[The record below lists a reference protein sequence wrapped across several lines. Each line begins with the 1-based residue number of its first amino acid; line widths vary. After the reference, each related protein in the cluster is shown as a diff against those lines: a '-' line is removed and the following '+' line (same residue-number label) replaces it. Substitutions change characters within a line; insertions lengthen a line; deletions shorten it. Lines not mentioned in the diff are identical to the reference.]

1 MKPLKTTLQVL
12 FALSLL
18 FFTLCD
24 CDNPVIDPPPDPPY
38 DGPWEKVTV
47 PDDLGNYALDF
58 ISPNDGWVC
67 GYANIGHW
75 NGNSWSV
82 VKRYGD
88 SENKYFLSGIQA
100 KAPND
105 IWVSGTIESGSPPY
119 TYTGV
124 IIHYNGNNWNEEQL
138 SITDGVNSI
147 HIFDDG
153 TGWGGGDGIIYYDG
167 SSWSEFDSFY
177 VNTVFFNSKTDGWA
191 CGLSKIYRWD
201 GTDWTESL
209 VDYDVW
215 FQDIDFA
222 SPDDGW
228 AVSTESAYGAAGHY
242 HWDGTDWAEFDDDTI
257 DERSLRA
264 VHFLR
269 PDWGWAVFGYSY
281 FFDGEKWERIP
292 LGNSYNNGG
301 YDIYCLSENDVW
313 VSWSKGYF
321 YHFTGFNN
329 QN

>member
-12 FALSLL
+12 FALSLIL
-18 FFTLCD
+18 LTAAD
-24 CDNPVIDPPPDPPY
+24 CDNPVDPDPPDPY

-47 PDDLGNYALDF
+47 PDDLGNKALDF
-58 ISPNDGWVC
+58 LGPNDGWVC
-67 GYANIGHW
+67 GHDNVGHW
-75 NGNSWSV
+75 DGNNWSV
-82 VKRYGD
+82 VKEFDYGD
-88 SENKYFLSGIQA
+88 YYYGF
-100 KAPND
+100 ND
-105 IWVSGTIESGSPPY
+105 IKVLAEDDIWLCGSKIVDHQQAC
-119 TYTGV
+119 GI
-124 IIHYNGNNWNEEQL
+124 IIHYDGEEWLVTELNGIDTIT
-138 SITDGVNSI
+138 SIW
-147 HIFDDG
+147 IFDDG
-153 TGWGGGDGIIYYDG
+153 TGWVGGSYGVFYYDG
-167 SSWSEFDSFY
+167 TTWTEIEDIAGFY
-177 VNTVFFNSKTDGWA
+177 LFFNSKTDGWA
-191 CGLSKIYRWD
+191 CGLSSIYHWD
-201 GTDWTESL
+201 GTEWTTVL
-209 VDYDVW
+209 TDGDVW
-215 FQDIDFA
+215 FRDIYFTA
-222 SPDDGW
+222 PDDGW
-228 AVSTESAYGAAGHY
+228 AVSSGSAYGSAAHY
-242 HWDGTDWAEFDDDTI
+242 HYDGSGWTEFDDDTI